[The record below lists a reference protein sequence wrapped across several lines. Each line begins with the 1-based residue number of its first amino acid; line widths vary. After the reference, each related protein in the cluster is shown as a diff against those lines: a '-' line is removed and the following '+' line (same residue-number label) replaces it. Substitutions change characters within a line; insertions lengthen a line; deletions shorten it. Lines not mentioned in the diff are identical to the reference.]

1 MNLEPNRKLFPDHL
15 PSILHGVMVH
25 SGPYEL
31 LDPIG
36 TFYTKVLHI
45 CSLTPLR
52 EREREREREHIPRA
66 LLEAPFFL

>member
-1 MNLEPNRKLFPDHL
+1 
-15 PSILHGVMVH
+15 MVH
-25 SGPYEL
+25 CGPYEL